1 MLTTTHVLVGAAV
14 ATRSRFR
21 PWQITLGWLGGFAP
35 DASIFFMFGLSRV
48 SNMPGDVVWREPD
61 GLYWQ
66 EPWQTFSAISN
77 SIPLWLLGT
86 LVGLF
91 LLMRVDRYKAFG
103 LALLIFSAAG
113 LTHVIADFLT
123 HADDAHKHM
132 WPLTDWRFN
141 SPVSYWQDAY
151 YAQQFRIFETL
162 LNVGLM
168 IFLVVSF
175 KQWPVRILAV
185 LLALPPVLMQFL
197 APAIF

>member
-1 MLTTTHVLVGAAV
+1 MLTTTHVLVGAAL
-14 ATRSRFR
+14 ATRPRFR

-48 SNMPGDVVWREPD
+48 MNMPGDVVWREPD

-91 LLMRVDRYKAFG
+91 LFLRVDRLKTIG

-113 LTHVIADFLT
+113 FTHVVADFLT

-141 SPVSYWQDAY
+141 SPVSYWQDAHFG
-151 YAQQFRIFETL
+151 AQFRVFETF

-168 IFLVVSF
+168 VFLVVQF

-197 APAIF
+197 VPIFF